1 MPTTIKDVAKKA
13 NVSPATV
20 SLVIH
25 NNNRISEETR
35 ATVLKAI
42 KDLNY
47 HPSRSARGLV
57 SKQNG
62 NIGFI
67 LTDDHFSRS
76 EPFYTRIFIGTEL
89 QARDDQY
96 YVLLT
101 TIPKTF
107 TKFEP
112 PPRFILE
119 RNIEGTILAGKIPQ
133 DLMDCL
139 EEYKLPLVF
148 VDYYPTNGKY
158 SVVMSDNIAGGF
170 QATQHLIDCGHSHIA
185 YLYSDQQ
192 HPSIN
197 ERFQGYK
204 MALEKANLVSLP
216 ISNDG
221 ATDRKGGYNAAR
233 KLIAK
238 AKDVTAI
245 FACNDAMAIGAL
257 QFLKEKGMKV
267 PKDMSIV
274 GFDDVEADLSLDP
287 PLTTIRVQKEE
298 MGIQAMRLLTEI
310 LRNKYTKTRKI
321 LVPVEL
327 IVRGSTCELNKKVE
341 SKL

>member
-1 MPTTIKDVAKKA
+1 MPITIKDVAKRA
-13 NVSPATV
+13 NVSSATV
-20 SLVIH
+20 SLVI
-25 NNNRISEETR
+25 NKNKRISEKTR
-35 ATVLKAI
+35 AIVLKAI
-42 KDLNY
+42 KDLGY

-76 EPFYTRIFIGTEL
+76 EPFYTKIFIGTEL
-89 QARDDQY
+89 QARDDEY

-101 TIPKTF
+101 TIPKSF
-107 TKFEP
+107 KKP
-112 PPRFILE
+112 DSLPRFVLE
-119 RNIEGTILAGKIPQ
+119 RNVEGTILAGMIPW

-148 VDYYPTNGKY
+148 VDYYPANGKY

-170 QATQHLIDCGHSHIA
+170 QATQHLIDCGHRRIT

-204 MALEKANLVSLP
+204 MALEKANLDSIPVSDEG
-216 ISNDG
+216 STN
-221 ATDRKGGYNAAR
+221 RKGGYNAAQR
-233 KLIAK
+233 LFAK
-238 AKDVTAI
+238 RKDVTAI

-267 PKDMSIV
+267 PKDVSIV

-310 LRNKYTKTRKI
+310 LRNNSAKPRKI

-327 IVRGSTCELNKKVE
+327 IVRGSTCKLNKKVE
-341 SKL
+341 SK